1 MLKDNHIDAYGSIT
15 AAVRAL
21 REKAGHMLKI
31 EVEVRTFEELKEAL
45 DSGCEIIMLDNMST
59 EDMKK
64 QLKSPPDAQ
73 SLKLPEILLLITFVK
88 LL

>member
-1 MLKDNHIDAYGSIT
+1 MK
-15 AAVRAL
+15 
-21 REKAGHMLKI
+21 KAGHMLKI

-45 DSGCEIIMLDNMST
+45 DCGCEIIMLDNMST

-64 QLKSPPDAQ
+64 AVESPPDAQ